1 MEYRTRLLIGHRYL
15 EHGFMSVGVEHLAN
29 RVDLL
34 QSMLLQRAQQNALY
48 HLQPIV
54 EIHEL
59 LLVLGVS
66 SALFGNSRE
75 GTVEVVDAVNKVFG
89 ELLNSVV
96 LGSLL
101 VTLGAVLEVTE
112 VGDGAGE
119 FILVPI
125 ESVRAQLI

>member
-1 MEYRTRLLIGHRYL
+1 
-15 EHGFMSVGVEHLAN
+15 MSVGVEHLAN